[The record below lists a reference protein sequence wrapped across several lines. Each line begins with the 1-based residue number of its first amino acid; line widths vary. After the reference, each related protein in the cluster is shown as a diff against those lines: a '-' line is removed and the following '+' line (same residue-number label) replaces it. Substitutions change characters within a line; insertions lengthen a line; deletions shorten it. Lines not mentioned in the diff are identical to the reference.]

1 VRKHNEAKVG
11 EDIPQQSAGKVLAEI
26 AHTRLMEQGCVGGD
40 TPGQVPPNWKQ
51 SMIVVRERYARER
64 ATPYINLHHLYI
76 TQRAMLGNGV
86 QVREGE
92 SA

>member
-1 VRKHNEAKVG
+1 VRKDNEAKVG
-11 EDIPQQSAGKVLAEI
+11 EGIPQQSAGKVLAEI
-26 AHTRLMEQGCVGGD
+26 ARTRLMEQGCVGGD

-76 TQRAMLGNGV
+76 THDATACNGE
-86 QVREGE
+86 QTREE
-92 SA
+92 

>member
-1 VRKHNEAKVG
+1 MRKHNEAKVG
-11 EDIPQQSAGKVLAEI
+11 EEIPQQSAGKVLAEI

-76 TQRAMLGNGV
+76 THGATACNGE
-86 QVREGE
+86 QTREE
-92 SA
+92 

>member
-1 VRKHNEAKVG
+1 MRKHNEAKVG
-11 EDIPQQSAGKVLAEI
+11 EHIPQQSAGKVLAEI
-26 AHTRLMEQGCVGGD
+26 AHTHLMEQGCVGGD

-76 TQRAMLGNGV
+76 THGATACNGE
-86 QVREGE
+86 QTREE
-92 SA
+92 

>member
-11 EDIPQQSAGKVLAEI
+11 EEIPQQSAGKVLAEI
-26 AHTRLMEQGCVGGD
+26 AHTRFMEQGCVGDD

-76 TQRAMLGNGV
+76 THGATACNGE
-86 QVREGE
+86 QTREE
-92 SA
+92 